1 LKLVLRKCKSRLAAG
16 PDSPSELLIARFTQA
31 SNEFWHILPG
41 CQRAASSVL
50 QSGKHP
56 GTLYGN
62 RVPVSTSFVPFST
75 GSAGLVLTH
84 LRRLPAAP
92 RLRYASPRSTCGRLQ

>member
-56 GTLYGN
+56 HTLYGN
-62 RVPVSTSFVPFST
+62 RVPVSTSFAPFST
-75 GSAGLVLTH
+75 GALELPR
-84 LRRLPAAP
+84 RRLPAAP
-92 RLRYASPRSTCGRLQ
+92 RLRYASPRSTCGRRQ